1 MAINIAA
8 LFACESPEGIAGAH
22 AIADLIHSVMFQKK

>member
-8 LFACESPEGIAGAH
+8 LFMRMKIQFE
-22 AIADLIHSVMFQKK
+22 LF